1 MYTSGNFA
9 KKIGIN
15 IRTLG
20 KWAKNGKLLPE
31 LITETNRKM
40 YSHEQYVKYMKEKF
54 NIEAK

>member
-9 KKIGIN
+9 KKIGITVK
-15 IRTLG
+15 TLRE
-20 KWAKNGKLLPE
+20 WEKNGKLLPE

-54 NIEAK
+54 NIEVK

>member
-1 MYTSGNFA
+1 MYTSVNFA

-15 IRTLG
+15 VKTLRD
-20 KWAKNGKLLPE
+20 WEKNGKLLPE

-54 NIEAK
+54 NIEVK

>member
-20 KWAKNGKLLPE
+20 EWAKNGKLLPE

-40 YSHEQYVKYMKEKF
+40 YSHEQYVKYIKEKF
-54 NIEAK
+54 NIEVK

>member
-1 MYTSGNFA
+1 MYTSVNFA

-15 IRTLG
+15 VKTLRE
-20 KWAKNGKLLPE
+20 WEKNGKLLPE

-54 NIEAK
+54 NIEVK